1 MESQNFQKISAL
13 LNRSTIKPPAYEWQ
27 DLALQIVKELNI
39 PPFKKSAV
47 FKVCR
52 DLPKQYI
59 LHCLNDTKELV
70 QTGEKWRYFFKLTD
84 NYGKTDNFL
93 PKEKNSNN

>member
-1 MESQNFQKISAL
+1 MEGENFQKLSSL
-13 LNRSTIKPPAYEWQ
+13 LNRKAVKPPTYEWQ
-27 DLALQIVKELNI
+27 DLALQIIKELNI
-39 PPFKKSAV
+39 PPFKKSSV

-84 NYGKTDNFL
+84 NYGKPAESAGRFDGLNH
-93 PKEKNSNN
+93 

>member
-1 MESQNFQKISAL
+1 MDGDNFQKISSL
-13 LNRSTIKPPAYEWQ
+13 LNRKTVKPPAYQWQ

-84 NYGKTDNFL
+84 NYGKG
-93 PKEKNSNN
+93 PKLNDA

>member
-1 MESQNFQKISAL
+1 MASQNFQKISSL
-13 LNRSTIKPPAYEWQ
+13 LNRSTVKPPAYQWQ

-39 PPFKKSAV
+39 PAFKKSAV

-59 LHCLNDTKELV
+59 LYCLNDTKELV
-70 QTGEKWRYFFKLTD
+70 PTGEKWRYFFKLTD
-84 NYGKTDNFL
+84 NYGKKPL
-93 PKEKNSNN
+93 K